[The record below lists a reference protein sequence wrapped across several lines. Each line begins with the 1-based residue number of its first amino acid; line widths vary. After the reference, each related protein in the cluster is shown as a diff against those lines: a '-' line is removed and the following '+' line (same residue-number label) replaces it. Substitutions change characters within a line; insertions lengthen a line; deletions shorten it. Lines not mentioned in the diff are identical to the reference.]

1 MFSNV
6 WPQMFLSTQ
15 HLMEILP
22 KTVPCFKLG
31 GVQSPVAWITGFYFR
46 GYFDEQ

>member
-1 MFSNV
+1 MF
-6 WPQMFLSTQ
+6 PCIQ
-15 HLMEILP
+15 HLMENLP

-31 GVQSPVAWITGFYFR
+31 GVQSSVAWITGFHFR